1 MLYRKIKKS
10 GDELSILGF
19 GCMRLP
25 QKRGTPGDGKIDE
38 EPARKLIDYAID
50 QGINYF
56 DTAINYHMGDSE
68 LFLGKVF
75 GNGYRDRVKL
85 ATKLSSFYLNQPE
98 DMAVSLKAQLEK
110 LNTDRIDYYLL
121 HALNRTNW
129 DKLKD
134 FGVLDFL
141 EESKKKQ
148 LIVNAGF
155 SFHGDPDTFKEIID
169 SYDWT
174 ICQIQ
179 YNYLDEQN
187 QAGKKG
193 LKYASSKDIGVIIM
207 EPLRGGNIA
216 GRVPPEVEKIWEESD
231 IKRTPAEWAFRW
243 LWNQPEVSIVLSG
256 MNEEGHLKENVR
268 VASEG
273 RPESLTDDEL
283 KIIRRVKQRYKEL
296 MKVEC
301 TGCNYCMPCPSG
313 VNIPA
318 CFEFYNSAYMF
329 NDKRTAK
336 FRYLLF
342 LAGIGGDPSCAS
354 LCQKCGECEEACPQ
368 NLAISDHLGS
378 VAKEFEGRGMKVLKW
393 IIKRVLRIQR
403 WREFRRARKSKKK
416 L

>member
-38 EPARKLIDYAID
+38 KSARRLIECAVD
-50 QGINYF
+50 QGVNYF
-56 DTAINYHMGDSE
+56 DTAIHYHMGGSE

-75 GNGYRDRVKL
+75 GRGNRDSVKL
-85 ATKLSSFYLNQPE
+85 ATKLPPFHVNKPE
-98 DMAVSLKAQLEK
+98 DMAVLLKAQLKK

-121 HALNRTNW
+121 HAMNRKNW
-129 DKLKD
+129 DKLKG

-148 LIVNAGF
+148 LIINAGF

-187 QAGKKG
+187 QAGEKG
-193 LKYASSKDIGVIIM
+193 LKYAASKDVGVIIM

-243 LWNQPEVSIVLSG
+243 LWNQPEVSVVLSG
-256 MNEEGHLKENVR
+256 MNEEDHLKENIR
-268 VASEG
+268 VACEG
-273 RPESLTDDEL
+273 HPESLTDDEL
-283 KIIRRVKQRYKEL
+283 KLIQRVKNRYKEL
-296 MKVEC
+296 MKVVC

-313 VNIPA
+313 VNIPS
-318 CFEFYNSAYMF
+318 CFEFYNNAYMF

-336 FRYLLF
+336 LWYLIF
-342 LAGIGGDPSCAS
+342 LAGIGGDPACAS
-354 LCQKCGECEEACPQ
+354 LCQKCGECEKICPQ
-368 NLAISDHLGS
+368 NLAISDNLEL
-378 VAKEFEGRGMKVLKW
+378 VAKEFEGRGMRILKW
-393 IIKRVLRIQR
+393 IFKRALTIQR
-403 WREFRRARKSKKK
+403 WREFRRAKKSKKN
-416 L
+416 